1 MILDSAKRYGLVSR
15 VLHGVMGLLILW
27 QLLKFFDRIAEG
39 EHWVGQTLV
48 PWHLSIGALL
58 LLLAVLRTGWA
69 LSQLPSRPR
78 HDPATAWLVKAG
90 HLALYLAMLALPVTG
105 VLYMLGNGYGLEVF
119 GMPLAA
125 KGDEIAWMA
134 ALGSLHSPLA
144 WLLLMLLAGHIGAAL
159 YHRLVKRD
167 DILQRMF

>member
-15 VLHGVMGLLILW
+15 VLHGAMGLLILW
-27 QLLKFFDRIAEG
+27 QLLKVFDRIAEG

-69 LSQLPSRPR
+69 LSQLPNRPR
-78 HDPATAWLVKAG
+78 HDPATAWLVKGG

-119 GMPLAA
+119 GTPLAA

>member
-15 VLHGVMGLLILW
+15 VLHGAMGLLILW

-69 LSQLPSRPR
+69 LSQLPNRPR

-105 VLYMLGNGYGLEVF
+105 VLYMLGNGYGLEGQWLRSGGIRHAAGGQGRRDRLDGGAWQPAF
-119 GMPLAA
+119 AAGLAA
-125 KGDEIAWMA
+125 VA
-134 ALGSLHSPLA
+134 AARRAHRRRALPQ
-144 WLLLMLLAGHIGAAL
+144 AGQA
-159 YHRLVKRD
+159 
-167 DILQRMF
+167 